1 MFSVLFRYLV
11 SVQVVNPE
19 GLGPAATV
27 EVATDEGGQYKK
39 GESHKKERRNRY
51 SIYCARVLS
60 LFCIQPSFG
69 NDSAVFLFFFVL
81 AFPTFSTSM
90 RNSAIGTRELD
101 TFPILFSRLFEFL
114 DLWMVHEW
122 SFRFLYSS

>member
-39 GESHKKERRNRY
+39 ENPIKKKGGTAL
-51 SIYCARVLS
+51 ARIAHEYYPYFAFSPL
-60 LFCIQPSFG
+60 LAMTLQYFFP
-69 NDSAVFLFFFVL
+69 FFVL
-81 AFPTFSTSM
+81 AFPTFPTSM

-101 TFPILFSRLFEFL
+101 TSHPFL
-114 DLWMVHEW
+114 
-122 SFRFLYSS
+122 SPFRVPRSLNGT